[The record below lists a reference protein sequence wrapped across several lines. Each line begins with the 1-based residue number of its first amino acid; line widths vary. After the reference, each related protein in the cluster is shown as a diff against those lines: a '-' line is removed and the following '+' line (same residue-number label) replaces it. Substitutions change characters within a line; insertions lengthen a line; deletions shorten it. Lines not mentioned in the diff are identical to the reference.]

1 MIKEFDVSEGCQL
14 LSRWQAN
21 DPTALARLREI
32 FDAAI
37 AGEFDEEFAKPAQQD
52 AVNVGGSLNLM
63 TLTIMNDLY
72 GYESAEF
79 YKGDAERYVRTTL
92 LSRRLLGMNKLYVSW
107 PVYGFTAEAMGQAMM
122 YPDRF
127 PPGADPDNM
136 LLNRDN
142 WQDIPT
148 PDFDSG
154 IPKIMTDIIDT
165 YQRLTGLEPILH
177 LSAAY
182 SLAADTFGQEPLLA
196 ALVHEPDFANELLDC
211 LTDKVIQPWADHFF
225 KKFPNGWLELS
236 DASGSPFFIGPQNC
250 KDMAIRSTRRLVD
263 ENPWG
268 HRVYDANFRGD
279 YVTQAKKKNRS
290 SSRRATNGKN
300 VEAISLLE
308 LTDLKHSVCRDYVIR
323 LDDDRVP
330 MPFYEE
336 QAIERNV
343 PLFLGIGASQIDRN
357 SIEDM
362 DTTRINI
369 QDTSVAYVD
378 AIKNVAQTI
387 TKNGYDNK
395 IPPWPGTVYFEDISS
410 ESHFEL
416 IEIIVKTA
424 LTNGAL
430 ELEDAIL
437 DERAIAPSV
446 LPLVNANIS

>member
-1 MIKEFDVSEGCQL
+1 MIKEFDVSEGCKL
-14 LSRWQAN
+14 LSRWQAK
-21 DPTALARLREI
+21 DPAALERLKEI

-37 AGEFDEEFAKPAQQD
+37 AGEFDADFARPTETGV
-52 AVNVGGSLNLM
+52 VNVGGSLNLM

-72 GYESAEF
+72 GYQSAEF
-79 YKGDAERYVRTTL
+79 YKGDPERYVRTTL

-127 PPGADPDNM
+127 PPGADPDDM
-136 LLNRDN
+136 LLTRDN
-142 WQDIPT
+142 WQDITT
-148 PDFDSG
+148 PDFESG
-154 IPKIMTDIIDT
+154 IPKIITDMIDI

-196 ALVHEPDFANELLDC
+196 ALVHEPDFANELLDI

-225 KKFPNGWLELS
+225 KRFPNGWLELS

-279 YVTQAKKKNRS
+279 YVTLVQKKNRS
-290 SSRRATNGKN
+290 SRRRGAKAEVITN
-300 VEAISLLE
+300 LTLQE
-308 LTDLKHSVCRDYVIR
+308 LTDLKHSVCQDYIIR

-336 QAIERNV
+336 QAITRNV
-343 PLFLGIGASQIDRN
+343 PLFLGIGAGQIDRN
-357 SIEDM
+357 SIKDM
-362 DTTRINI
+362 DATRISI
-369 QDTSVAYVD
+369 HDTSTAYVD
-378 AIKNVAQTI
+378 AIKNVAQRI
-387 TKNGYDNK
+387 SKNGYDTR

-410 ESHFEL
+410 ESQFEL
-416 IEIIVKTA
+416 IEMIVKTT

-430 ELEDAIL
+430 D
-437 DERAIAPSV
+437 
-446 LPLVNANIS
+446 IS

>member
-1 MIKEFDVSEGCQL
+1 MIKEFDVLEGCRL
-14 LSRWQAN
+14 LSAWQAN
-21 DPTALARLREI
+21 DPAALPRLKEI

-37 AGEFDEEFAKPAQQD
+37 AGEYDQDFAQPTSID
-52 AVNVGGSLNLM
+52 RVNVGGSLNLM

-72 GYESAEF
+72 GYDSAEF
-79 YKGDAERYVRTTL
+79 YKGDPERYVRTTL

-127 PPGADPDNM
+127 PPGADPDKM
-136 LLNRDN
+136 LLTRDN
-142 WQDIPT
+142 WQDIQT
-148 PDFDSG
+148 PDFDTG
-154 IPKIMTDIIDT
+154 IPKLITEMIDT

-196 ALVHEPDFANELLDC
+196 ALVHEPDFANDLLDR

-225 KKFPNGWLELS
+225 KRFPNGWLELS

-250 KDMAIRSTRRLVD
+250 KNMAIRSTRRLVD

-279 YVTQAKKKNRS
+279 YVTLAEKKNRT
-290 SSRRATNGKN
+290 SRRRASNGEN
-300 VEAISLLE
+300 AGAITLQE
-308 LTDLKHSVCRDYVIR
+308 LTDLKHSVCRDYIIR

-336 QAIERNV
+336 QAIAHNV

-362 DTTRINI
+362 DATAESI
-369 QDTSVAYVD
+369 QHTSIAYVD

-387 TKNGYDNK
+387 AKNGYDSK
-395 IPPWPGTVYFEDISS
+395 TPPWPGTVYFEDISS
-410 ESHFEL
+410 ESHFGL
-416 IEIIVKTA
+416 IETIVKTA
-424 LTNGAL
+424 LTNGVL
-430 ELEDAIL
+430 EL
-437 DERAIAPSV
+437 
-446 LPLVNANIS
+446 

>member
-1 MIKEFDVSEGCQL
+1 MIKEFDVVEGCRL
-14 LSRWQAN
+14 LSAWQAN
-21 DPTALARLREI
+21 DPAALPRLKEI
-32 FDAAI
+32 FNAAI
-37 AGEFDEEFAKPAQQD
+37 TGEYDQDFAQPTSIDQ
-52 AVNVGGSLNLM
+52 VNIGGSLNLM

-72 GYESAEF
+72 GYDSAEF
-79 YKGDAERYVRTTL
+79 YKGDPERYVRTTL

-127 PPGADPDNM
+127 PPGADPDKM
-136 LLNRDN
+136 LLTRDN
-142 WQDIPT
+142 WQDIQT
-148 PDFDSG
+148 PGFEAG
-154 IPKIMTDIIDT
+154 IPKLITDMIDT

-196 ALVHEPDFANELLDC
+196 ALVHEPDFANDLLDR

-225 KKFPNGWLELS
+225 KRFPNGWLELS

-250 KDMAIRSTRRLVD
+250 KNMAIRSTRRLVD

-279 YVTQAKKKNRS
+279 YVTLAEKKNRS
-290 SSRRATNGKN
+290 SRRRASNG
-300 VEAISLLE
+300 ETADAISLQE
-308 LTDLKHSVCRDYVIR
+308 LTDLKHSVCRDYIIR

-336 QAIERNV
+336 QAIARNV

-362 DTTRINI
+362 DATVKNI
-369 QDTSVAYVD
+369 QHTSTVYVD

-387 TKNGYDNK
+387 AKNGYDSK
-395 IPPWPGTVYFEDISS
+395 MPPWPGTVYFEDISS
-410 ESHFEL
+410 ESHFGL
-416 IEIIVKTA
+416 IETIVKTA

-430 ELEDAIL
+430 EL
-437 DERAIAPSV
+437 
-446 LPLVNANIS
+446 

>member
-1 MIKEFDVSEGCQL
+1 MIKEFDVLEGCLL
-14 LSRWQAN
+14 LSAWQAN
-21 DPTALARLREI
+21 DPAALPRLKEI

-37 AGEFDEEFAKPAQQD
+37 AGEYDQNFTQPTTIDT
-52 AVNVGGSLNLM
+52 VNIGGSLNLM

-72 GYESAEF
+72 GYDSAEF

-127 PPGADPDNM
+127 PPGADPVKM
-136 LLNRDN
+136 LLTRHN
-142 WQDIPT
+142 WQDIQT
-148 PDFDSG
+148 PDFETG
-154 IPKIMTDIIDT
+154 IPKLVTDMIDT

-196 ALVHEPDFANELLDC
+196 ALVHEPDFANDLLDR

-225 KKFPNGWLELS
+225 KRFPNGWLELS

-250 KDMAIRSTRRLVD
+250 KNMAIRSTRRLVD

-279 YVTQAKKKNRS
+279 YVTLAEKKSR
-290 SSRRATNGKN
+290 SSRRRASNGK
-300 VEAISLLE
+300 VEDAISLQE
-308 LTDLKHSVCRDYVIR
+308 LTDLKHSVCRDYIIR
-323 LDDDRVP
+323 LDDDHVP

-336 QAIERNV
+336 QAIAHNV

-362 DTTRINI
+362 DATVKNI
-369 QDTSVAYVD
+369 QHISTAYVE

-387 TKNGYDNK
+387 AKNGYDSK
-395 IPPWPGTVYFEDISS
+395 MPPWPGTVYFEDISS
-410 ESHFEL
+410 ESHFGL
-416 IEIIVKTA
+416 IETIVKTA
-424 LTNGAL
+424 LSNGAL
-430 ELEDAIL
+430 EL
-437 DERAIAPSV
+437 
-446 LPLVNANIS
+446 

>member
-1 MIKEFDVSEGCQL
+1 MIKEFDVTEGCRL
-14 LSRWQAN
+14 LSAWQAK
-21 DPTALARLREI
+21 DPSALPRLKEI

-37 AGEFDEEFAKPAQQD
+37 AGEYDQDFARPTSID
-52 AVNVGGSLNLM
+52 RVNIGGSLNLM

-79 YKGDAERYVRTTL
+79 YKGDPERYVRTTL

-107 PVYGFTAEAMGQAMM
+107 PVYGFTAEAMGQVMM

-127 PPGADPDNM
+127 PPGADPDEM
-136 LLNRDN
+136 LLTRDN
-142 WQDIPT
+142 WQDIAT
-148 PDFDSG
+148 PDFDTG
-154 IPKIMTDIIDT
+154 IPEIITGIIDT

-196 ALVHEPDFANELLDC
+196 ALVHDPDFANDLLDR

-225 KKFPNGWLELS
+225 KRFPNGWLELS

-279 YVTQAKKKNRS
+279 YVTMAEKKTR
-290 SSRRATNGKN
+290 SSRRRAAKN
-300 VEAISLLE
+300 EDAGEITLQE
-308 LTDLKHSVCRDYVIR
+308 LTDLKHSVCQDYIIR

-330 MPFYEE
+330 MPFYEA
-336 QAIERNV
+336 QAIARNI

-357 SIEDM
+357 SIEVIDA
-362 DTTRINI
+362 TKVGI
-369 QDTSVAYVD
+369 QDTSNAYVD

-387 TKNGYDNK
+387 AKNGYENRL
-395 IPPWPGTVYFEDISS
+395 PPWPGTDYFEDISS
-410 ESHFEL
+410 ESHFGL

-424 LTNGAL
+424 LVNGAL
-430 ELEDAIL
+430 EI
-437 DERAIAPSV
+437 
-446 LPLVNANIS
+446 

>member
-1 MIKEFDVSEGCQL
+1 
-14 LSRWQAN
+14 
-21 DPTALARLREI
+21 
-32 FDAAI
+32 
-37 AGEFDEEFAKPAQQD
+37 
-52 AVNVGGSLNLM
+52 M

-72 GYESAEF
+72 GYQSAEF
-79 YKGDAERYVRTTL
+79 YKGDPERYVRTTL

-127 PPGADPDNM
+127 PPGADPDDM
-136 LLNRDN
+136 LLTRAN
-142 WQDIPT
+142 WQDITT

-154 IPKIMTDIIDT
+154 IPEIITDMIDT

-196 ALVHEPDFANELLDC
+196 ALVHEPDFANELLDL

-225 KKFPNGWLELS
+225 KRFPNGWLELS

-250 KDMAIRSTRRLVD
+250 KNMAIRSTRRLVD

-279 YVTQAKKKNRS
+279 YVTLAQNKNRS
-290 SSRRATNGKN
+290 SRRRGAKGEATTN
-300 VEAISLLE
+300 LTLQE
-308 LTDLKHSVCRDYVIR
+308 LTDLKHSVCQDYIIR
-323 LDDDRVP
+323 LDDDRVA

-336 QAIERNV
+336 QAITRNV
-343 PLFLGIGASQIDRN
+343 PLFLGIGAGQIDRN
-357 SIEDM
+357 SIKDM
-362 DTTRINI
+362 VATRISI
-369 QDTSVAYVD
+369 QDTSMAYVD
-378 AIKNVAQTI
+378 AIKNVARSI
-387 TKNGYDNK
+387 SKNGYDTR

-410 ESHFEL
+410 ESQFEL
-416 IEIIVKTA
+416 IEMIVKTT

-430 ELEDAIL
+430 D
-437 DERAIAPSV
+437 
-446 LPLVNANIS
+446 IS